1 MNGFNSVFKKNFLS
15 MACLLVIAVTLLTVI
30 FSIFLANYSASEKQ
44 DQLELSVWDNT
55 RIEGSVDASMD
66 GVMMTSVPFD
76 AGWMVTVDGKEM
88 LRRPLVMENSYE
100 IEQEDGAKNVIRVE
114 GGAVFMEAANCRD
127 GLCIRQ
133 GKMKNAAKTI
143 VCLPHKL
150 VVQLVGDAPESDV
163 SDLDV
168 IIQ

>member
-1 MNGFNSVFKKNFLS
+1 MKKKDMIIIACALLCALALYLVSQLSLGAEASSV
-15 MACLLVIAVTLLTVI
+15 V
-30 FSIFLANYSASEKQ
+30 
-44 DQLELSVWDNT
+44 
-55 RIEGSVDASMD
+55 
-66 GVMMTSVPFD
+66 
-76 AGWMVTVDGKEM
+76 VTVDGRET
-88 LRRPLVMENSYE
+88 LRRPLAMENRYE
-100 IEQEDGAKNVIRVE
+100 IEQEDGSLNVIRVE
-114 GGAVFMEAANCRD
+114 DGAVFMEEANCRD